1 MDCLLLYIKNRFVK
15 MLKSVGL
22 TLLPGKVG
30 IKQKLDKKSNENS
43 KWTIYKRKS
52 KQKIFVDQCQQYDE
66 NDFEKDT
73 QEFGQ
78 NE

>member
-1 MDCLLLYIKNRFVK
+1 

-30 IKQKLDKKSNENS
+30 IKHKLDKKTDENS
-43 KWTIYKRKS
+43 KWTIYKRNKQKS
-52 KQKIFVDQCQQYDE
+52 KQKLFVDQCQQYDE
-66 NDFEKDT
+66 NDFEKDI

>member
-1 MDCLLLYIKNRFVK
+1 

-30 IKQKLDKKSNENS
+30 IKQKLDKISIPKNDENS
-43 KWTIYKRKS
+43 KWSIYKRTKQKS

-73 QEFGQ
+73 LEFGQ